1 MVDGKN
7 SMSSRRSAGP
17 AFRKWWVAGLLA
29 AIAAPSI
36 ALAQPADLFFERTV
50 MTAADGRCDL
60 FTPPVSAALAAGAA
74 QARGAALRAGTD
86 TRSLAVI
93 EQNARGRAA
102 QLDCASPLIAS
113 QAARIQAAFG
123 SYARIQR
130 MVYPGDLTEWRA
142 DRGIGRTARWRL
154 SQSADFGSNRMI
166 FGLAGRQDNASA
178 LVAVAG
184 FSDKAAPYSAR
195 LIIRDTSRTMGPYLL
210 TGRQAL
216 SAKLPPASATKS
228 YIAEARGGAETELLP
243 KGYAGGWA
251 FRFPTGAVQALS
263 ELDPREAVAVEF
275 MLPGGR
281 TRTAYVEVGDF
292 AAGRAFLQV
301 ASR

>member
-1 MVDGKN
+1 MGF
-7 SMSSRRSAGP
+7 AG
-17 AFRKWWVAGLLA
+17 AAA
-29 AIAAPSI
+29 AIALPAA

-50 MTAADGRCDL
+50 MTAADSRCDL
-60 FTPPVSAALAAGAA
+60 FTPAVSSALAAGAA
-74 QARGAALRAGTD
+74 QARGAALRAGAD
-86 TRSLAVI
+86 LKSLAAI
-93 EQNARGRAA
+93 EKNARGRAA
-102 QLDCASPLIAS
+102 QIDCASPLIAS
-113 QAARIQAAFG
+113 QAARIQAAYG

-142 DRGIGRTARWRL
+142 DRGVGRTARWRL

-166 FGLAGRQDNASA
+166 FGLAGRQDNQSA
-178 LVAVAG
+178 LVAVGA

-195 LIIRDTSRTMGPYLL
+195 LVMRDTGRTMGPYLL
-210 TGRQAL
+210 AGRQPL
-216 SAKLPPASATKS
+216 SKKLPPSSATRS
-228 YIAEARGGAETELLP
+228 YIAEARAGAETELLP

-251 FRFPTGAVQALS
+251 FRFPTAAVQALS

-281 TRTAYVEVGDF
+281 SRTAYVEVGDF
-292 AAGRAFLQV
+292 AAGRAFLQI